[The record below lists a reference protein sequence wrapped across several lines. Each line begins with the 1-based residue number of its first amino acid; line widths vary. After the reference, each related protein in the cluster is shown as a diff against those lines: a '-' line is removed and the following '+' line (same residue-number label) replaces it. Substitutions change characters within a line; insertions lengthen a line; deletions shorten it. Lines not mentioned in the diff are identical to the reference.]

1 MNTANQPNK
10 ILNTDEFI
18 GEHIHRHYKDTADTA
33 LKHNHEWWVDGI
45 PVSKPLHAF
54 ITAFRAKRPAK
65 IVLRVDGSA
74 GTHLQTSDG
83 HYWVWDRVGV
93 AYPDIPVYK
102 VGDIATEDGAYLV
115 KSPRIINDKFK
126 SDTDGR
132 RTKKTK
138 DLVKAVKN
146 ALQFLKPMTLEEIVG
161 RNKYPLNNALDSVR
175 SPARS
180 KLRDKL
186 SINMDDVATEVMN
199 MLASGYKPVSGSFAA
214 AIDLMQTEGA
224 ELRRLQNY
232 KPRTC
237 FVWVKQQS
245 LVYKYSD
252 SDEPAVEIT
261 NMSDM
266 PEHLRDKLSM
276 LNIADEG
283 SAIADVGVR
292 INAHCFWVFV

>member
-1 MNTANQPNK
+1 MNTANQPNR
-10 ILNTDEFI
+10 ILNTDEYV
-18 GEHIHRHYKDTADTA
+18 GEHRYSHYKDRADTA
-33 LKHNHEWWVDGI
+33 LRLGHEWWVDGI
-45 PVSKPLHAF
+45 PVSRPLHTF
-54 ITAFRAKRPAK
+54 IIAFRAKRPAK
-65 IVLRVDGSA
+65 ITLRVDDTA
-74 GTHLQTSDG
+74 GAHIQASDDN
-83 HYWVWDRVGV
+83 YWVWDRVGV

-102 VGDIATEDGAYLV
+102 VGDIAAEDDAYLV

-126 SDTDGR
+126 NDTNGR

-146 ALQFLKPMTLEEIVG
+146 ALQFLKPMTLDEIVG
-161 RNKYPLNNALDSVR
+161 RNRYPLSNALDLVR
-175 SPARS
+175 DPARS

-199 MLASGYKPVSGSFAA
+199 MLASGYKPISGSFAA

-237 FVWVKQQS
+237 FVWVKQAS

-261 NMSDM
+261 DMSAM
-266 PEHLRDKLSM
+266 PEHLRNKLSM
-276 LNIADEG
+276 LNIADEN
-283 SAIADVGVR
+283 SPIPDVGVR
-292 INAHCFWVFV
+292 LNAHCFWVFV